1 MPKTSSIRP
10 VVSIQ
15 YRLVTDRRM
24 DSRTRDDSIYGA
36 GIASRGKL
44 SSFKDR
50 DQPTAFLS
58 LLIST
63 LLLIQVARCSRVVSA
78 LDSGAEGF
86 KSGFKSQPS
95 RCRVSL
101 TQTVHTHRAYVHQA
115 AKLVAALLRIATVT
129 AGLAESN
136 VSPAPDL

>member
-1 MPKTSSIRP
+1 VPKTSSIRP

-15 YRLVTDRRM
+15 YRLVTGRRM
-24 DSRTRDDSIYGA
+24 DSRTRDDSIY
-36 GIASRGKL
+36 IASRGKL

-101 TQTVHTHRAYVHQA
+101 RQTVHTHRAYVHQA

-129 AGLAESN
+129 AGLAESI